1 MQANS
6 NAAPSA
12 GSLPGRSGSAAFP
25 RSVSTRAWA
34 AALIL
39 LAVTAAPPASAADLS
54 GTWLTGERE
63 ALVRIAPCGRGAIC
77 GTVAWLREPID
88 PETGKRKTD
97 SKNPDP
103 SKRARPLI
111 GVRVFYDM
119 KPSGSDR
126 WSGKIYSTDDG
137 AIVDGQLIATGP
149 DELRI
154 QGCLG
159 AFCGSQNWNRQRGS
173 GGRG

>member
-1 MQANS
+1 MQASRNAARS
-6 NAAPSA
+6 VGSFPEKLHSTTFPRSVAKTAWASAVAMLAATAAPSA
-12 GSLPGRSGSAAFP
+12 
-25 RSVSTRAWA
+25 
-34 AALIL
+34 
-39 LAVTAAPPASAADLS
+39 LAVDLS

-103 SKRARPLI
+103 GKRARPLI

-119 KPSGSDR
+119 KPSGPDQ

-137 AIVDGQLIATGP
+137 AVVDGQLIATGP

-159 AFCGSQNWNRQRGS
+159 AFCGSQNWTRQRAS
-173 GGRG
+173 GRRG

>member
-1 MQANS
+1 ML
-6 NAAPSA
+6 
-12 GSLPGRSGSAAFP
+12 G
-25 RSVSTRAWA
+25 
-34 AALIL
+34 
-39 LAVTAAPPASAADLS
+39 VTASPPALAADLS

-63 ALVRIAPCGRGAIC
+63 ALVRIAPCGGGAIC
-77 GTVAWLREPID
+77 GTVTWLREPID

-97 SKNPDP
+97 TKNPDP
-103 SKRARPLI
+103 SKRSRPLI

-137 AIVDGQLIATGP
+137 AVVDGQLMATGP
-149 DELRI
+149 DALRI

-159 AFCGSQNWNRQRGS
+159 AFCGSQNWTRQRGS
-173 GGRG
+173 GGRS